1 MIPGGGARN
10 REYYGP
16 MVRISDE
23 VSDLLTALAFDP
35 QTSGGLLISLPEEQA
50 ARLLAALHAADY
62 PDAAIV
68 GRVVAR
74 AATPLEL
81 V

>member
-1 MIPGGGARN
+1 MA
-10 REYYGP
+10 
-16 MVRISDE
+16 
-23 VSDLLTALAFDP
+23 ALAFDP

-50 ARLLAALHAADY
+50 IRLLAALQKAGY

-68 GRVVAR
+68 GRVAAR
-74 AATPLEL
+74 GASPLEL